1 MKKSKKMAANLE
13 RRRVDF
19 HKMINQT
26 KIGDGHR
33 GPEGYKQ
40 PGSNKK

>member
-1 MKKSKKMAANLE
+1 MRKGKKIQKRLDA
-13 RRRVDF
+13 RRADYSR
-19 HKMINQT
+19 MILQV

-33 GPEGYKQ
+33 GPEGYRR